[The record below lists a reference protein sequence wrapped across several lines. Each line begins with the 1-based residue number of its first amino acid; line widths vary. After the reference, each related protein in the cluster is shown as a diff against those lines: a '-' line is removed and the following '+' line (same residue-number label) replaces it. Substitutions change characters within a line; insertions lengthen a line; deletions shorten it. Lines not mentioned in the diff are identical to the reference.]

1 MHTPDF
7 AITDDRSIAVTSAPQ
22 IVDDFMKVRDK
33 FAAEPRT
40 FSFEFSPPRT
50 PEAVTRLLET
60 AARLQSLSP
69 TFVSVTYGAG
79 GSTRRNTIDV
89 VTRLQ
94 RELGLTT
101 AAHLACVGHSR
112 ADLAE
117 ILAELAER
125 GIENLMLLRGDPP
138 RDQPNF
144 VPAADGFSNAY
155 ELVRLARASGDFS
168 IGVAGYPEGHQEC
181 ADKRLDLEHLKL
193 KVESGADFVVTQLFF
208 VNDDYFGFVERAR
221 AIGIRC
227 RIIPGVMPALSW
239 PQIQRMAKLCG
250 ASIPAALG
258 SDLEGAGED
267 RGRSERIGIDW
278 AMAQC
283 EELLRRGAPGIHLY
297 TLNQSR
303 AAEEIF
309 AHLRQNLSALMP
321 RCSAA
326 SG

>member
-1 MHTPDF
+1 
-7 AITDDRSIAVTSAPQ
+7 
-22 IVDDFMKVRDK
+22 MKIRDK
-33 FAAEPRT
+33 FPHEEWT

-50 PEAVTRLLET
+50 PDAIEKLFQTAERL
-60 AARLQSLSP
+60 RRLSP

-79 GSTRRNTIDV
+79 GSTRRNTIDIV
-89 VTRLQ
+89 ARLGA
-94 RELGLTT
+94 ELRLTA
-101 AAHLACVGHSR
+101 AAHLTCVGHSQGE
-112 ADLAE
+112 LHE
-117 ILAELAER
+117 ILTELGSR

-138 RDQPNF
+138 RDQPSF
-144 VPAADGFSNAY
+144 VPAPDGFANAY
-155 ELVRLARASGDFS
+155 QLVRLARSLGDFS

-181 ADKRLDLEHLKL
+181 SDAARDLDHLKA

-208 VNDDYFGFVERAR
+208 ANDDYFSFVARAR
-221 AIGIRC
+221 SIGIAC

-250 ASIPAALG
+250 ASIPAALARN
-258 SDLEGAGED
+258 LEAAGED
-267 RGRSERIGIDW
+267 RARSERVGIDW

-309 AHLRQNLSALMP
+309 AHLREKLSGLMAGV
-321 RCSAA
+321 R
-326 SG
+326 GTL

>member
-1 MHTPDF
+1 
-7 AITDDRSIAVTSAPQ
+7 
-22 IVDDFMKVRDK
+22 MKIRDK
-33 FAAEPRT
+33 FPREQRT

-50 PEAVTRLLET
+50 ADAIEKLFQTAERL
-60 AARLQSLSP
+60 RRLSP

-79 GSTRRNTIDV
+79 GSTRRNTIDIV
-89 VTRLQ
+89 ARLGA
-94 RELGLTT
+94 ELGLTA
-101 AAHLACVGHSR
+101 AAHLTCVGHSQTE
-112 ADLAE
+112 LHE
-117 ILAELAER
+117 ILTELGSR

-138 RDQPNF
+138 RDQPSF
-144 VPAADGFSNAY
+144 VPAPDGFANAY
-155 ELVRLARASGDFS
+155 QLVRLARSLGDFS

-181 ADKRLDLEHLKL
+181 SDAALDLDRLKV

-208 VNDDYFGFVERAR
+208 ANDDYFSFVDRAR
-221 AIGIRC
+221 SIGIVC

-250 ASIPAALG
+250 ASIPQALAQ
-258 SDLEGAGED
+258 SLEGAGED
-267 RGRSERIGIDW
+267 RARSERIGIDW

-309 AHLRQNLSALMP
+309 AHLREKLSDLMA
-321 RCSAA
+321 RSA
-326 SG
+326 